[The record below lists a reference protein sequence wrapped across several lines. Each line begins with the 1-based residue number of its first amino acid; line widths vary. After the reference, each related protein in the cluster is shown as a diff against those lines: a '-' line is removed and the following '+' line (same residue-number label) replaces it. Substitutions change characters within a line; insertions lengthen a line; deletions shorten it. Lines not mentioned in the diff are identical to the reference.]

1 MRWLEKLHLKKE
13 LTENKIT
20 RLCDKLQVLPSAH
33 RQCQTEC
40 SGRE

>member
-1 MRWLEKLHLKKE
+1 MRRLEKLHLKKE
-13 LTENKIT
+13 LTEIKIT
-20 RLCDKLQVLPSAH
+20 RLCDKLRVLPYAR